1 MMNKLHRIL
10 AVLLIASV
18 LGGAFGGCSDKT
30 AGPAEDETA
39 GTASQAAP
47 ETEPEP
53 EEEAEVRGN
62 LPERDFEAR
71 VFRVVTRSAPEY
83 PQFDAYEL
91 VAEEQNGEVLN
102 DAIYK
107 RGMAVEDRFDLR
119 VDQEKVAEPGSYTM
133 QAVRSG
139 DSSVDYTVS
148 HTANVAQSV
157 TSGSFFDLYQGEYF
171 EFDMPWW
178 HGTIN
183 DTCSFCGK
191 LFMTMN
197 DYLLLYK
204 QQSYCLFF
212 NKNMASDYGL
222 RDYYEA
228 VLDGTWTWDG
238 MYADLK
244 VVSADA
250 DGDGD
255 MDQLDRYGFSC
266 QYGQMLAAVIG
277 CDVQYSGKDEN
288 DLPVLVADS
297 EKHINAL
304 DRVSSVFIDKSVSL
318 LANDYSV
325 SESTG
330 RSMWDIPLDTFYAG
344 RALFI
349 GGVVRYAPSIIANCD
364 IDFGI
369 LPNPK
374 YDENQTDYFT
384 YSEVGNST
392 ALLIPVTADLSDV
405 SFVVEALSEE
415 SYNTVVPAYYEVTV
429 KTKYSPD
436 PNASTVL
443 DLMFA
448 HHRFD
453 AALLYSWMN
462 ISEIYDSI
470 LSRKENVFASQY
482 ASRAKVAK
490 KTIDKWVANIEK
502 IENGG

>member
-1 MMNKLHRIL
+1 
-10 AVLLIASV
+10 
-18 LGGAFGGCSDKT
+18 
-30 AGPAEDETA
+30 
-39 GTASQAAP
+39 
-47 ETEPEP
+47 
-53 EEEAEVRGN
+53 
-62 LPERDFEAR
+62 
-71 VFRVVTRSAPEY
+71 
-83 PQFDAYEL
+83 
-91 VAEEQNGEVLN
+91 
-102 DAIYK
+102 
-107 RGMAVEDRFDLR
+107 
-119 VDQEKVAEPGSYTM
+119 
-133 QAVRSG
+133 
-139 DSSVDYTVS
+139 
-148 HTANVAQSV
+148 
-157 TSGSFFDLYQGEYF
+157 
-171 EFDMPWW
+171 
-178 HGTIN
+178 
-183 DTCSFCGK
+183 
-191 LFMTMN
+191 
-197 DYLLLYK
+197 
-204 QQSYCLFF
+204 
-212 NKNMASDYGL
+212 
-222 RDYYEA
+222 
-228 VLDGTWTWDG
+228 